1 MLFPGHKDF
10 IQKIRA
16 QKETEVNQEITK
28 RLSATGAEA
37 YIPYAEKAQA
47 FRENASMAQT
57 QLMKSASQASPV
69 VEEEKKESVSKSVS
83 VEQITSQFES
93 LSVDT
98 LINVAR
104 E

>member
-1 MLFPGHKDF
+1 
-10 IQKIRA
+10 
-16 QKETEVNQEITK
+16 
-28 RLSATGAEA
+28 
-37 YIPYAEKAQA
+37 
-47 FRENASMAQT
+47 MAQS